1 MSFFG
6 GTKMKRNRLVTELL
20 FILLTT
26 LSIILVINQTI
37 VTVKAVGQEDVIT
50 NIAKI
55 NDGVTNWQP
64 QTYST
69 TTNNVGQIPLGG
81 NAYLNYTFGAA
92 RDADNNVIL
101 NGADNTI
108 LTDSNTSGA
117 ASLYNSKINIFL
129 SNNNKYYGILHQGAN
144 SYKGGSPGNASDS
157 SLDFAYVTGVSSLSY
172 SNYSILYRLKNKV
185 YYTGTENGKKVFKIG
200 GFISNQNM
208 YAEILLRPDL
218 SGAPIVQRELY
229 LYNSSGSQKKFQ
241 IYYGEDTDMDSTG
254 SNSSDNVPIYAIGNN
269 QGLYLYSSKTNPTNS
284 SKLFV
289 TNNVT
294 DGFDNYMGEA
304 FTSPY
309 DWSSKGKPANGNA
322 GTLTSPK
329 LTFDKDDVN
338 NIGDYSR
345 AAGSPLLYGLYGGA
359 IVPIVNGAGEQDSA
373 YALRWK
379 PTTLENGATAHYSS
393 ALGAVLAGYAIPT
406 VSKTYVNK
414 TRSNGTNQVGD
425 TLQFTLSVSI
435 DGSSWNYNR
444 LLDTLPTGLTID
456 PNSVKYTW
464 TQKQSTGSGNDQ
476 HDVDV
481 VQASGSVPASS
492 INNNQIDY
500 NSNTNIGDKGK
511 YVVTFDATINNKAP
525 LNLSAGGYLTNNAD
539 FTGHNVVNNTGDVT
553 KRASVNIPVQIP
565 SFNYLFPNQIRND
578 TTDPNGTFSSSASGK
593 QGDIIEYKT
602 TLTPSGIEFLKS
614 GHFNDVVPDGLELV
628 PNSVT
633 VNGTSQNSLDFDISN
648 VTSTSPLTVDFK
660 AKITSINKATVSN
673 IATVTNAISSSNTNQ
688 GTLTSDNADLNI
700 EETLPTTSFVEVPTT
715 IDFGST
721 VTTNNDRMLNNVR
734 TDGKLIINHSAD
746 TPFNVS
752 VSYDNDADPIE
763 SNGNKLIT
771 SDSDNAMMFNQSNE
785 NGTSEW
791 QPIVVS
797 PGVFIKNGGFSGSYN
812 NYDLSG
818 YIGLN
823 KWKLLIPANSK
834 AGQYSGKVTWS
845 IYDTPQ

>member
-1 MSFFG
+1 
-6 GTKMKRNRLVTELL
+6 MKRNTFVAKLL
-20 FILLTT
+20 FVLFATFSILF
-26 LSIILVINQTI
+26 IFKQTSLI
-37 VTVKAVGQEDVIT
+37 VNASSQEDVET

-81 NAYLNYTFGAA
+81 NAYLDYTFGAA
-92 RDADNNVIL
+92 RDSNNNVIL

-108 LTDSNTSGA
+108 LTDSGTSGA
-117 ASLYNSKINIFL
+117 TSLYNSKINIFF
-129 SNNNKYYGILHQGAN
+129 SNNNKYYGILHQGTN
-144 SYKGGSPGNASDS
+144 SYKGGNPGNASDS
-157 SLDFAYVTGVSSLSY
+157 SLDFALVTGVSSLNY

-185 YYTGTENGKKVFKIG
+185 YYTGTQNGKKVFKIG

-208 YAEILLRPDL
+208 YAEILLRPNL

-254 SNSSDNVPIYAIGNN
+254 STSSDNVPIYAIGNN
-269 QGLYLYSSKTNPTNS
+269 QGLYLYSNKTNPTNS

-289 TNNVT
+289 NNNVT
-294 DGFDNYMGEA
+294 DGFNNYMGEA

-309 DWSSKGKPANGNA
+309 DWSSKGKPATGSA

-329 LTFDKDDVN
+329 LTFDKDDVD

-345 AAGSPLLYGLYGGA
+345 AAGSPLLYGLFGGA
-359 IVPIVNGAGEQDSA
+359 TVPIVNGSGEQDSA

-379 PTTLENGATAHYSS
+379 PTTLDPGKTAHYSS
-393 ALGAVLAGYAIPT
+393 ALGAVLAGYAVPT

-414 TRSNGTNQVGD
+414 TRNTGLNQVGD
-425 TLQFTLSVSI
+425 KLQFTLSLSI

-444 LLDTLPTGLTID
+444 LLDTLPTGLTLD
-456 PNSVKYTW
+456 PSSVKYVW
-464 TQKQSTGSGNDQ
+464 TQKQSIGSGSDQ

-481 VQASGSVPASS
+481 TKASGNVPASS

-500 NSNTNIGDKGK
+500 NSNTNVGDKGK
-511 YVVTFDATINNKAP
+511 YIVTFDATINNKAP

-539 FTGHNVVNNTGDVT
+539 FTGHNVINNNGDVT

-565 SFNYLFPNQIRND
+565 NFNYQFTNQIRND
-578 TTDPNGTFSSSASGK
+578 TTDPNGAFSSSTSGS
-593 QGDIIEYKT
+593 QGDIVEYKSV
-602 TLTPSGIEFLKS
+602 LTPSGIDYLKS
-614 GHFNDVVPDGLELV
+614 GHFNNTLLNGIELIPD
-628 PNSVT
+628 SVT
-633 VNGTSQNSLDFDISN
+633 VNGSKQGSLDFDISDI
-648 VTSTSPLTVDFK
+648 TTYSPLTVDFK
-660 AKITSINKATVSN
+660 AKITSINESTVSN
-673 IATVTNAISSSNTNQ
+673 IATVTNAMSSSNTSQ
-688 GTLTSDNADLNI
+688 GTLTSDNAELNI
-700 EETLPTTSFVEVPTT
+700 KETIPTTSFVEVPTT

-721 VTTNNDRMLNNVR
+721 VSTASDRLLNNIR

-746 TPFNVS
+746 TPFIVS
-752 VSYDNDADPIE
+752 VGYDNNVDPIE

-771 SDSDNAMMFNQSNE
+771 SDSDNAMMFDQSSDD
-785 NGTSEW
+785 GTSSW

-797 PGVFIKNGGFSGSYN
+797 PGVSIKNGGFSGSYN

-823 KWKLLIPANSK
+823 KWKLLVPANSK